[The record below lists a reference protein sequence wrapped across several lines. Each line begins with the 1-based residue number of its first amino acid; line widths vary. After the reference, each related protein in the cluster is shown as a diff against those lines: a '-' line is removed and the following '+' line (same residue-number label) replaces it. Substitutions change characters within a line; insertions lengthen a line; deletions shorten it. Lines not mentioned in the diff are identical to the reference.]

1 MNVDIVVRWVLI
13 ISTVIGLLFWHQYEV
28 KVAVNEYAVAQKLEY
43 AKELGRLTEA
53 NVKAQGELN
62 TKLKVIQ
69 ESKDAEIKTIN
80 ARYTSII
87 TSLQYRPT
95 RQESQGNSTNSTSNS
110 ESPKGTTGAGL
121 YQEDGT
127 FLAGYARDTERLKTE
142 LIQCYKQ
149 YDDVQTTVNN
159 FVLKYK

>member
-1 MNVDIVVRWVLI
+1 MQAMLSVRWIII
-13 ISTVIGLLFWHQYEV
+13 ISIIIGALFWHKYEV
-28 KVAVNEYAVAQKLEY
+28 KVAVNEYAVTQQIKY
-43 AKELGRLTEA
+43 NKELTKLTEA
-53 NVKAQGELN
+53 N
-62 TKLKVIQ
+62 LKVQSALETKVKVLQ
-69 ESKDAEIKTIN
+69 ENKDAEIKTIS
-80 ARYTSII
+80 ARYASII
-87 TSLQYRPT
+87 ASLQYRPS
-95 RQESQGNSTNSTSNS
+95 RQESQGNSSNSTSNP

-121 YQEDGT
+121 YKEDGT